1 LIDSVAFQDDMRG
14 VVYLRRVAVRTD
26 RSTDTL
32 RGIVT
37 LQRPVVVGDS
47 IVYGL
52 IYDGVD
58 VVAGGFRYQPGDG
71 VERLAWPETPIFNT
85 TPTFAPDARH
95 VAYVAG
101 DSEGVH
107 PVILSWPQRAIVLR
121 GPTVQPLQTDAGVDS
136 EVWTGP
142 DTVEIQVDLAIHG
155 QAEFRT
161 LRYRANVPRRAAVT
175 DTIAKPNAPSA

>member
-1 LIDSVAFQDDMRG
+1 M
-14 VVYLRRVAVRTD
+14 
-26 RSTDTL
+26 L

-47 IVYGL
+47 VVYGL
-52 IYDGVD
+52 IYEGADA
-58 VVAGGFRYQPGDG
+58 VVAGFRYQPAGG

-95 VAYVAG
+95 IAYVAR
-101 DSEGVH
+101 DSQGVH
-107 PVILSWPQRAIVLR
+107 PVILSWPERAIVFR

-142 DTVEIQVDLAIHG
+142 DTVEIQVDLAMHG
-155 QAEFRT
+155 AAAFRT
-161 LRYRANVPRRAAVT
+161 LRYRANVTRRAAVA